1 MAEIGR
7 LIIAYLVQMFT
18 IYEIRYS
25 LLFGVVFA
33 ALYALVRAIRNRL
46 RAKKVT
52 EPRMGSEVLL
62 VGLTIGGFLWLPKVI
77 EVIRGITN
85 VVRLGWPTPIEPGSV
100 SWYHILH
107 MSVVFI
113 VLIGWVLV
121 LFGWRKTRR
130 GESGL
135 KLSVAGG
142 VIMAPTGILL
152 FPGLLAIVGGVFSAR
167 KPANKPGTPP
177 VERND
182 CFV

>member
-1 MAEIGR
+1 MADIGR

-18 IYEIRYS
+18 INEIIYS

-46 RAKKVT
+46 KAKKVT
-52 EPRMGSEVLL
+52 ELRMGSEVLL
-62 VGLTIGGFLWLPKVI
+62 VGLIIGGFLWLPKVI
-77 EVIRGITN
+77 GVIRVIIN
-85 VVRLGWPTPIEPGSV
+85 VVRLGWPTPIEPGSF
-100 SWYHILH
+100 SWYAILH
-107 MSVVFI
+107 WSVIFI
-113 VLIGWVLV
+113 GLIAWVLV

-142 VIMAPTGILL
+142 VIMALTGVML

-167 KPANKPGTPP
+167 KPDNKSSTPTI
-177 VERND
+177 E
-182 CFV
+182 